1 MDFHSQ
7 ASGIGALADEHRR
20 ALYNF
25 VISQAEPVSRDQA
38 AAGVKMAK
46 HNVNFH
52 LDKLVDE
59 GLLEVEYRRLSGKTG
74 PGAGRPSKLYKRA
87 AREFSVSLPERHY
100 DLVGD
105 ILASAVTRASEGE
118 PLAEAVKHV
127 AHDEG
132 LELGKTV
139 PKAESVDS
147 LDAVSGALTAQ
158 GYEPYELDGRIA
170 LNNCPFDSLA
180 DKHTALVCG
189 LNVDFVQGLAEGMG
203 IDDVKAC
210 LEPGVGRC
218 CVTIQKSQ
226 AAAQSE

>member
-7 ASGIGALADEHRR
+7 AVSIGALADETRR
-20 ALYNF
+20 ALYEF
-25 VISQAEPVSRDQA
+25 VIAQTEPVGRDQA
-38 AAGVKMAK
+38 AAAVNIAK

-52 LDKLVDE
+52 LDKLVEE

-87 AREFSVSLPERHY
+87 EREFSVSLPERHY

-105 ILASAVTRASEGE
+105 ILASAFTRASEGE
-118 PLAEAVKHV
+118 SLADAVKHV
-127 AHDEG
+127 AHEEG
-132 LELGKTV
+132 HALG
-139 PKAESVDS
+139 ESLSVADGEDS
-147 LDAVSGALTAQ
+147 LEAVSEALKTQ
-158 GYEPYELDGRIA
+158 GYEPYEHGDLIA

-180 DKHTALVCG
+180 DKHTDLVCG

-203 IDDVKAC
+203 RTDVTAC

-218 CVTIQKSQ
+218 CVTLRRVK
-226 AAAQSE
+226 E